1 MIPLPLLL
9 ITKEDVCLVEIET
22 FFRYFVGEF
31 TGTPPYK
38 IYYGFSVKTLEK
50 GGTYLK
56 LTCRDGYF
64 NVAKGG
70 PKSICNELPKTNNYA
85 SSLELEENGSWNYVA
100 GCGSNIPHLPNPYYR
115 VRPLRQCLYEKL
127 GILSVKENILLWDEV
142 KKAHWSREDVL
153 SDNQNSNLLD
163 YPKQAFQAIF
173 GKPCE
178 NTKNYPKI
186 QWRNHIFSQKFVV
199 AETISQY
206 RKIIK
211 SKKSRSVLAI
221 LKEIDT

>member
-1 MIPLPLLL
+1 M
-9 ITKEDVCLVEIET
+9 
-22 FFRYFVGEF
+22 
-31 TGTPPYK
+31 
-38 IYYGFSVKTLEK
+38 
-50 GGTYLK
+50 
-56 LTCRDGYF
+56 
-64 NVAKGG
+64 
-70 PKSICNELPKTNNYA
+70 
-85 SSLELEENGSWNYVA
+85 
-100 GCGSNIPHLPNPYYR
+100 
-115 VRPLRQCLYEKL
+115 
-127 GILSVKENILLWDEV
+127 SVKENILLWDDV

-173 GKPCE
+173 GKQCE
-178 NTKNYPKI
+178 NTENYPKI

-199 AETISQY
+199 AEIISQY